1 MILRLLFL
9 VMLVWPLAVRSQALG
24 TTVAAA
30 ADLRTTLPA
39 LAQAHEAATGQRITL
54 VFGSSGNLAQQA
66 MNGAPFDLLLMADAA
81 TAQRVVAATPGAV
94 ARPYALARLA
104 LVVRPGARVRSLAG
118 LQAALIDGRVRHLA
132 IANPAHAPYGIAAQ
146 GVLASLGAAAAAKP
160 RLVLG
165 DNVAQALSFVTSGAA
180 EAGLVALPLAR
191 QAGGGLIVVPVP
203 PALHAPLVQTLL
215 LMPRA
220 DAAARAFATRLT
232 GPQGQA
238 ALRRA
243 GFGLP

>member
-1 MILRLLFL
+1 MILRFLALLL
-9 VMLVWPLAVRSQALG
+9 MVWPLAARG

-66 MNGAPFDLLLMADAA
+66 MNGAPYDLLLMADAA
-81 TAQRVVAATPGAV
+81 TAQRVVAAAPGAV

-104 LVVRPGARVRSLAG
+104 LVVRPGAGVRDLNG
-118 LQAALIDGRVRHLA
+118 LKAALIDGRVRHLA
-132 IANPAHAPYGIAAQ
+132 IANPAHAPYGLAAQ
-146 GVLASLGAAAAAKP
+146 AVLASLGARAAALP

-191 QAGGGLIVVPVP
+191 QAAGGLSVVPVP
-203 PALHAPLVQTLL
+203 PALHAPLVQTLV

-220 DAAARAFATRLT
+220 DAAARAFAARLT
-232 GPQGQA
+232 GPQGRA